1 VNVKTNNVEGNSRK
15 RSGKRTL
22 SPELKRTKREK
33 NSRPSKELLESSKL
47 MRKLKKPDR
56 GKALKM
62 KWEPLL
68 QKMRLPPKQHLQKL
82 KLLLSKWKKSNKLK
96 KPLSLKKERER
107 KRESLKNKLPL
118 LRKYMRLLTKT
129 MKFL

>member
-1 VNVKTNNVEGNSRK
+1 VNVKTNNVEENSRK
-15 RSGKRTL
+15 KSGKRTL

-33 NSRPSKELLESSKL
+33 NSRPSKELLESSRL

-62 KWEPLL
+62 IWEPLL

-82 KLLLSKWKKSNKLK
+82 KLLSKWKKSNKLK

-118 LRKYMRLLTKT
+118 LRKYTRLLTKT